1 MYDYEL
7 ERLMDTYGD
16 YIARMCYIYLK
27 NKTLA
32 EDATQEVFINAYKG
46 MDGFRRESSE
56 KTWLTSIAINVCK
69 GYLRT
74 NWLRRVQIGIE
85 RPKAYDYTE
94 DDIERKIENSDLM
107 VKVMSLGTKYR
118 EVILLYYYQE
128 LKVSEIAQALK
139 ISESSVKMRLQRA
152 RTKLKDHI
160 EEEGYMYGQ
169 RL

>member
-1 MYDYEL
+1 MFDYEL
-7 ERLMDTYGD
+7 ERLMNTYGD

-32 EDATQEVFINAYKG
+32 EDATQEVFINAYKWI
-46 MDGFRRESSE
+46 DSFRQESSE

-85 RPKAYDYTE
+85 RPQKYDVVE
-94 DDIERKIENSDLM
+94 DDIERRIENTELFK
-107 VKVMSLGTKYR
+107 KVMNLATKYR
-118 EVILLYYYQE
+118 EVILLYYYQD
-128 LKVSEIAQALK
+128 LKVNEIADVLR

-152 RTKLKDHI
+152 RTKLKENFEK
-160 EEEGYMYGQ
+160 EEYICG
-169 RL
+169 